1 MRTRELSTEHTEI
14 IQEVFPQRVSLMGQ
28 GSRVKEEP
36 PKEGAAAKGAPA
48 SANGRCKGPGVMKRV
63 VEERPTS
70 GLFNRRMGHTSG
82 RFKRFV
88 EKDENRS
95 TARDAKQLDFGS
107 EGTSITNVRQMQHFR
122 ERPPATGG

>member
-1 MRTRELSTEHTEI
+1 MTL
-14 IQEVFPQRVSLMGQ
+14 QEKNHDFEDIVIVSLTGQ

-88 EKDENRS
+88 EKDENRF

-122 ERPPATGG
+122 ERPPATGE

>member
-14 IQEVFPQRVSLMGQ
+14 IQEVFLQRVSLMGR

-88 EKDENRS
+88 EKDENRF

>member
-14 IQEVFPQRVSLMGQ
+14 IQEVFPQRVSLTGQ

-48 SANGRCKGPGVMKRV
+48 SANGRYKGPGVMKRV

>member
-14 IQEVFPQRVSLMGQ
+14 IQEVFPQRVSLTGR

-82 RFKRFV
+82 CFKRFV